1 MMEKVALF
9 STKQVVKKLKFL
21 PYVLVGGA
29 VFAFNSNPN
38 MHPYLQIS
46 IALLEAKLGI
56 LVIYLLSK
64 KISKAV
70 R

>member
-1 MMEKVALF
+1 MISSFKHL
-9 STKQVVKKLKFL
+9 SVKPIAKKMRFL
-21 PYVLVGGA
+21 PFALVGMA
-29 VFAFNSNPN
+29 AFALNSNPD

-56 LVIYLLSK
+56 LVVYLLSK
-64 KISKAV
+64 KISKTV

>member
-1 MMEKVALF
+1 MISGFKYLSV
-9 STKQVVKKLKFL
+9 KPIVKKLSFL
-21 PYVLVGGA
+21 PLALVGMA
-29 VFAFNSNPN
+29 AFAINSNPD

-56 LVIYLLSK
+56 FIIYLLSK
-64 KISKAV
+64 KISKTV